1 MSQVHPPCWGLSFLL
16 HCYRGDKGMC
26 TLPLLHL
33 PFPPSSPG
41 LLTGHMLPAHQARLA
56 HWASLPVAHT
66 HITSSGHSLPSALP
80 TLACL
85 ALSWA
90 SANPLTAKS
99 PESGPANRMR
109 GVIPKDR
116 TLPIPCLLSG
126 VWATGFLGWNLL
138 VHISSVNIP
147 YRTGFGPP
155 SNFSFLRFRTT
166 PKITESQS

>member
-1 MSQVHPPCWGLSFLL
+1 M
-16 HCYRGDKGMC
+16 GDVC
-26 TLPLLHL
+26 LPLLHL
-33 PFPPSSPG
+33 PFPPSSPV

-56 HWASLPVAHT
+56 RWASLPVAHT
-66 HITSSGHSLPSALP
+66 HITSSGPSRPSALP

-99 PESGPANRMR
+99 PGPANRMR

-116 TLPIPCLLSG
+116 TLRIPCLLSG

-138 VHISSVNIP
+138 AHISSVNIP
-147 YRTGFGPP
+147 YRTGLGPP
-155 SNFSFLRFRTT
+155 SNFSLLRFRTT